1 MDINMQRLQV
11 TSTEFEEEGW
21 IPSQFTCEGE
31 GTNPPIK
38 IRSIPAEAQSLVLLL
53 EDPDAPG
60 GTFDHWVMW
69 NIDVNGD
76 IAADSCPGIC
86 GLNSKGTV
94 GYYPPCPPEGSHR
107 YIFVVFALN
116 KNLPLQEGSSKKQLL
131 ESIEGAVI
139 AKGTL
144 TGRYE
149 KQDKKA

>member
-1 MDINMQRLQV
+1 MDINMQRLHV
-11 TSTEFEEEGW
+11 TSTEFEEDGW
-21 IPSQFTCEGE
+21 IPSQFTCEGQ
-31 GTNPPIK
+31 GVNPPIK

-69 NIDVNGD
+69 NIDTKGD
-76 IAADSCPGIC
+76 IAADSQPGIC

-94 GYYPPCPPEGSHR
+94 GYYPPCPPTGSHR
-107 YIFVVFALN
+107 YIFVVFALD
-116 KNLPLQEGSSKKQLL
+116 KKLPLQEGSSKKQLL

-149 KQDKKA
+149 KQDNKA